1 MCIRDSCRN
10 CPKESSGL
18 ALRKSRELGRKNNY
32 DFKSTLGKIKDQ
44 EKKKSKE
51 TKTSNPRRKSQRYKG
66 KSIAIQKRQ
75 NNFVKTR
82 AAESKFGHCDYVDL
96 VEVGYREGSNCGP
109 GGKFLF
115 KVIFLF
121 FLDAIASLV
130 VTPSVSQ

>member
-1 MCIRDSCRN
+1 MKKNI
-10 CPKESSGL
+10 
-18 ALRKSRELGRKNNY
+18 RKSELAKMQAAEVNQEME
-32 DFKSTLGKIKDQ
+32 DQ
-44 EKKKSKE
+44 EKKKSKD
-51 TKTSNPRRKSQRYKG
+51 TKTSNPRRKSKRFKG
-66 KSIAIQKRQ
+66 KNIAIQKKE
-75 NNFVKTR
+75 NIFVKTR
-82 AAESKFGHCDYVDL
+82 AGESKFGHCDYVDL